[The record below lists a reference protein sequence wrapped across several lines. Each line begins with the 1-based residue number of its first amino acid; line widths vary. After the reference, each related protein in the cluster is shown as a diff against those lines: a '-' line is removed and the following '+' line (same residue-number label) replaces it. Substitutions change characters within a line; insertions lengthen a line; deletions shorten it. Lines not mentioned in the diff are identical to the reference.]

1 VQLLKTN
8 SRELRAKYNFPY
20 SSEMKSSD
28 KSFALYVEITG
39 TSSIFLI
46 KIVLAATQHKVVSQ
60 SEMASGGCIAHL
72 PYHPSTLF
80 PISIYRI

>member
-46 KIVLAATQHKVVSQ
+46 KIVLAATQHKVVFQ
-60 SEMASGGCIAHL
+60 SEMASGGCIARCHII
-72 PYHPSTLF
+72 PLF
-80 PISIYRI
+80 YF